1 MSGLFGSDSWLYIIL
16 IGFFVGLLGRFFMPG
31 NNRMGC
37 LLTIVLGI
45 AGAVFAGWF
54 GREMG
59 WYAAGQPAGFVGA
72 IIGAIALL
80 ALLRLSS
87 GGNKRGLPSNGA
99 CGRRFTCSVHERSC
113 FRSAAHRT
121 TPAVG
126 RRRTWRPCHHS

>member
-37 LLTIVLGI
+37 LLTIVLGV

-59 WYAAGQPAGFVGA
+59 WYSAGQPAGFVGA
-72 IIGAIALL
+72 IIGAIVLL
-80 ALLRLSS
+80 ALLRLIS
-87 GGNKRGLPSNGA
+87 GGKKG
-99 CGRRFTCSVHERSC
+99 
-113 FRSAAHRT
+113 
-121 TPAVG
+121 
-126 RRRTWRPCHHS
+126 

>member
-37 LLTIVLGI
+37 LLTIVLGV

-59 WYAAGQPAGFVGA
+59 WYSAGQPAGFVGA

-80 ALLRLSS
+80 GLLRLIS
-87 GGNKRGLPSNGA
+87 GGKKR
-99 CGRRFTCSVHERSC
+99 
-113 FRSAAHRT
+113 
-121 TPAVG
+121 
-126 RRRTWRPCHHS
+126 

>member
-1 MSGLFGSDSWLYIIL
+1 MLGCVHPKRNTCTWLYIIL
-16 IGFFVGLLGRFFMPG
+16 VGFVVGLLGRFFMPG

-80 ALLRLSS
+80 ALLRLVS
-87 GGNKRGLPSNGA
+87 GKR
-99 CGRRFTCSVHERSC
+99 
-113 FRSAAHRT
+113 
-121 TPAVG
+121 
-126 RRRTWRPCHHS
+126 

>member
-59 WYAAGQPAGFVGA
+59 WYSAGQPAGFVGA
-72 IIGAIALL
+72 IIGAIVLL
-80 ALLRLSS
+80 ALLRLIS
-87 GGNKRGLPSNGA
+87 GGKKR
-99 CGRRFTCSVHERSC
+99 
-113 FRSAAHRT
+113 
-121 TPAVG
+121 
-126 RRRTWRPCHHS
+126 

>member
-59 WYAAGQPAGFVGA
+59 WYAAGHPAGFLGV
-72 IIGAIALL
+72 IIGAVAIL
-80 ALLRLSS
+80 ALLRLVS
-87 GGNKRGLPSNGA
+87 GGKKR
-99 CGRRFTCSVHERSC
+99 
-113 FRSAAHRT
+113 
-121 TPAVG
+121 
-126 RRRTWRPCHHS
+126 

>member
-45 AGAVFAGWF
+45 
-54 GREMG
+54 
-59 WYAAGQPAGFVGA
+59 VGA

-80 ALLRLSS
+80 ALLRLIS
-87 GGNKRGLPSNGA
+87 GGKKG
-99 CGRRFTCSVHERSC
+99 
-113 FRSAAHRT
+113 
-121 TPAVG
+121 
-126 RRRTWRPCHHS
+126 

>member
-1 MSGLFGSDSWLYIIL
+1 MHMNGLFGSSSWLYIL
-16 IGFFVGLLGRFFMPG
+16 LVGFVVGLLGRFFMPG

-80 ALLRLSS
+80 ALLRLVS
-87 GGNKRGLPSNGA
+87 GKR
-99 CGRRFTCSVHERSC
+99 
-113 FRSAAHRT
+113 
-121 TPAVG
+121 
-126 RRRTWRPCHHS
+126 

>member
-59 WYAAGQPAGFVGA
+59 WYAAGQPAGFLGSIVGA
-72 IIGAIALL
+72 VAIL
-80 ALLRLSS
+80 ALLRLVS
-87 GGNKRGLPSNGA
+87 GGKKR
-99 CGRRFTCSVHERSC
+99 
-113 FRSAAHRT
+113 
-121 TPAVG
+121 
-126 RRRTWRPCHHS
+126 